1 MRKREAI
8 PKGRE
13 SEQSNAML
21 SGLLFF
27 KVRIFEYPYCM
38 CIAITL
44 DSTPLTAVP
53 SVSWSPCCIGSGP
66 SPGAEGQQPERLL
79 DKINVGNLSGDRDET
94 ECVDQDEFMK
104 EP

>member
-27 KVRIFEYPYCM
+27 KVRS
-38 CIAITL
+38 IAITL
-44 DSTPLTAVP
+44 GSTPLTAVP